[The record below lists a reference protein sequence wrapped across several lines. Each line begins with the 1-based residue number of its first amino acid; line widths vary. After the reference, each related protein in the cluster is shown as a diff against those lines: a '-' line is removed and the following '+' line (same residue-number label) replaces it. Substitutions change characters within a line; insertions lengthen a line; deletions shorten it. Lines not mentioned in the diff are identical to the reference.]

1 MQVVHRDLKLENVIL
16 TSKDIG
22 QASAKLV
29 DFGLAAIVEGARNN
43 KYSAF
48 IEEANK
54 PEQEW
59 TPLLRSKSR
68 RVESMIEKISFIG
81 LPKTSFSKEQ
91 MDEIQGE
98 VTGLAGSYGYMAP
111 EVFKGQPYNQKA
123 DIFSFGVLM
132 YNLCYR
138 VIPSLMIM
146 SNGDTEDVIV
156 YAKRVSEGFRQPLN
170 DEKVPSSIN
179 ALIASCW
186 HQSPAARPSA
196 SAIVEQVSEVLEKGT
211 DFAMAEFNMF
221 LWFINLFYLTLVAF
235 QCRRYLAV

>member
-48 IEEANK
+48 IQVANK

-59 TPLLRSKSR
+59 SPLLRSQSR

-123 DIFSFGVLM
+123 DIFSFGV
-132 YNLCYR
+132 
-138 VIPSLMIM
+138 VILEIISGKKNTGFYQSEQALSLL
-146 SNGDTEDVIV
+146 D
-156 YAKRVSEGFRQPLN
+156 YVS
-170 DEKVPSSIN
+170 
-179 ALIASCW
+179 
-186 HQSPAARPSA
+186 
-196 SAIVEQVSEVLEKGT
+196 VE
-211 DFAMAEFNMF
+211 FF
-221 LWFINLFYLTLVAF
+221 
-235 QCRRYLAV
+235 